1 MRVVFITCCF
11 LLLSGT
17 TKGSE
22 LASDVLQCLKIQQTV
37 SRLQCYDSIAQK
49 LQVQPVVVTEQAT
62 TTAIPAEQMPVQAH
76 VSPQAATAPQP
87 ESQFGL
93 KQKDPSELL
102 GSISGKVLSVLP
114 VTAEGQIQPSGN
126 LMTDNN
132 QAGRIPVQI
141 QITDPAFDAYR
152 HLVPGG
158 AFGQAAIYSEHAH
171 HVAIMRKI
179 LLRMSAWMNYLFPF
193 H

>member
-76 VSPQAATAPQP
+76 VLPQAATAPQP

-102 GSISGKVLSVLP
+102 GSISGKVLSVDETGLKKL
-114 VTAEGQIQPSGN
+114 E
-126 LMTDNN
+126 
-132 QAGRIPVQI
+132 
-141 QITDPAFDAYR
+141 
-152 HLVPGG
+152 
-158 AFGQAAIYSEHAH
+158 
-171 HVAIMRKI
+171 I
-179 LLRMSAWMNYLFPF
+179 LLDNQQLWRQQDAERVDVRTGDTCIIRSGSLKSFLMECERRKKSFRVRRVD
-193 H
+193 

>member
-76 VSPQAATAPQP
+76 VSPQAATATATATAQQT

-102 GSISGKVLSVLP
+102 GSISGKVLSVDETGLKKL
-114 VTAEGQIQPSGN
+114 E
-126 LMTDNN
+126 
-132 QAGRIPVQI
+132 
-141 QITDPAFDAYR
+141 
-152 HLVPGG
+152 
-158 AFGQAAIYSEHAH
+158 
-171 HVAIMRKI
+171 I
-179 LLRMSAWMNYLFPF
+179 LLDNQQLWRQQDAERVDVRTGDTCIIRSGSLKSFLMECERRKKSFRVRRVD
-193 H
+193 

>member
-102 GSISGKVLSVLP
+102 GSISGKVVSVDETGLKKL
-114 VTAEGQIQPSGN
+114 E
-126 LMTDNN
+126 
-132 QAGRIPVQI
+132 
-141 QITDPAFDAYR
+141 
-152 HLVPGG
+152 
-158 AFGQAAIYSEHAH
+158 
-171 HVAIMRKI
+171 I
-179 LLRMSAWMNYLFPF
+179 LLDNQQLWRQQDAERVDVRTGDTCIIRSGSLKSFLMECERRKKSFRVRRVD
-193 H
+193 